1 MALADSLALLQEDA
15 RLAYLRHAA
24 RPFVHGPAGEHLRL
38 WAGLYEAKACLN
50 EQNPAFAAS
59 LLPKA
64 GFMPL
69 AAPGLPVLPT
79 GVRWAVDDKDALGAI
94 KLTVDVAGG
103 ASFSV
108 IPPGGSVFMPI
119 VTGLPTRASTTFP
132 AKLDGLYQVLISAG
146 STTLATLYVPVM
158 RAEFR
163 RFRENS
169 RALAFGF
176 HASRPNFSGPY
187 LKRRACIIAADAS
200 AQTGRPDLYAAHMAS
215 AAAIEQAPS
224 PVALYPHG

>member
-1 MALADSLALLQEDA
+1 VAPVDPLALLQEDA

-59 LLPKA
+59 LLRTG

-69 AAPGLPVLPT
+69 VAPGLPVLPT
-79 GVRWAVDDKDALGAI
+79 GVRWAVDEEVPGTI
-94 KLTVDVAGG
+94 KLAVDVAGG
-103 ASFSV
+103 ATFSV
-108 IPPGGSVFMPI
+108 VPPGGTAFAPT

-132 AKLDGLYQVLISAG
+132 AKADGLYKVLISVGA
-146 STTLATLYVPVM
+146 TTLATLYIPVM

-176 HASRPNFSGPY
+176 RAARPKPNDPY
-187 LKRRACIIAADAS
+187 RQRLACIIAADAA
-200 AQTGRPDLYAAHMAS
+200 AQTGQPALYAALMAD
-215 AAAIEQAPS
+215 ALAIEQAPS
-224 PVALYPHG
+224 PVALYPYG